1 MRKKILIVDD
11 DSGFVANM
19 LNIIIDKNYSISVA
33 DSLNRAIEMIQFN
46 VYDYIIANVKIP
58 GGSSIALKD
67 RIKGNTKLLFMSNL
81 ESDSEFIKKS
91 GDKFYYKLDI
101 PNLMDLAL
109 ANV

>member
-11 DSGFVANM
+11 DSGFVADM
-19 LNIIIDKNYSISVA
+19 LNIIVDKDYSISVA
-33 DSLNRAIEMIQFN
+33 DSLKRAIEMMRFN

-58 GGSSIALKD
+58 GGTSFTLKEKL
-67 RIKGNTKLLFMSNL
+67 KGNTKLLFMSNL

-91 GDKFYYKLDI
+91 GEKFYYKLDI

-109 ANV
+109 SNV